1 MTFRI
6 VNEPNGLKMT
16 SSFTTNSAQNIK
28 KVNYSRINCFNKGT
42 NKMFKLSRKWIN
54 KEDIIL
60 RNVWKVEL
68 QINRFWKLLERIEL
82 RIPQS
87 YKILV
92 WIRTFH
98 LRISCPF
105 MNFLQIRF
113 LLIKDIVV
121 ILIFTKRSEFWHKF
135 KMTTLSLILY

>member
-28 KVNYSRINCFNKGT
+28 KVNYSRINCFNNGT

-60 RNVWKVEL
+60 RNV
-68 QINRFWKLLERIEL
+68 
-82 RIPQS
+82 
-87 YKILV
+87 
-92 WIRTFH
+92 
-98 LRISCPF
+98 
-105 MNFLQIRF
+105 
-113 LLIKDIVV
+113 
-121 ILIFTKRSEFWHKF
+121 
-135 KMTTLSLILY
+135 